1 VRASGEVAGLEPH
14 TYTAN
19 EGTEMANLH
28 CRSIE
33 RRRTTRAV
41 VTIEVEVVGLDE
53 RKQKFRFLS
62 RTVSVSEH
70 GGVILLEAPL
80 AVGQGFQMVNEFNRK
95 KAACRIVSVRIG
107 KDSRLHGAFELVCG
121 ETNFWSMTFPASGAK
136 PLRKIGVAAKKNLER

>member
-1 VRASGEVAGLEPH
+1 MG
-14 TYTAN
+14 
-19 EGTEMANLH
+19 NLH

-70 GGVILLEAPL
+70 GGVIVLEAPL
-80 AVGQGFQMVNEFNRK
+80 AVGQGFQMINEFNRK

-107 KDSRLHGAFELVCG
+107 KDNRLHGAFELVCG
-121 ETNFWSMTFPASGAK
+121 EVNFWSMTFPVAGAK
-136 PLRKIGVAAKKNLER
+136 PLRRMGVAGKKDSGR